1 MVLSIINNFHSKKIK
16 VSQIETRD
24 SGVEV
29 SGAEDNRAEDNRVE
43 GSAEKGGGCGRGS
56 FSNKGCLHESGLSYD
71 SLKTR
76 S

>member
-1 MVLSIINNFHSKKIK
+1 MVLPIINNFHSKKIK

-29 SGAEDNRAEDNRVE
+29 SGAEDNRVE

-56 FSNKGCLHESGLSYD
+56 FSNKGCLHESGLSYY